1 MDKSKKRHI
10 KTVRR
15 NTAKR
20 IGHNLMNIRK
30 VLFHKYF
37 LIIFPIFMVDI
48 IGFYFFI
55 KVDNI
60 YDKPFNGVYYD
71 LWKGMA
77 IVFFIFNFFVN
88 PFYQLIINIIYN
100 IKEWN
105 ENFIKNFVLMA
116 FSAFLPLAIIFILTF
131 FNGDY
136 HLDEDYV
143 PLRKFFV
150 FLASI
155 VLLIIIILG
164 VIERFILEKIFD
176 KINIE
181 KKGKKIGVF

>member
-1 MDKSKKRHI
+1 
-10 KTVRR
+10 
-15 NTAKR
+15 
-20 IGHNLMNIRK
+20 
-30 VLFHKYF
+30 
-37 LIIFPIFMVDI
+37 MVDI
-48 IGFYFFI
+48 IGLYFLI

-60 YDKPFNGVYYD
+60 YGKTYNLVYYD
-71 LWKGMA
+71 LFGGMV

-105 ENFIKNFVLMA
+105 KNFIKNFVLMA
-116 FSAFLPLAIIFILTF
+116 FSAFLPLAIILISFFIF
-131 FNGDY
+131 SDY
-136 HLDEDYV
+136 SLDEDR
-143 PLRKFFV
+143 LSLNKFFV

-176 KINIE
+176 KIIIE
-181 KKGKKIGVF
+181 KKGKRNY